1 MANYFNNIYNRRGW
15 MTEEG
20 GFYMSKLLI
29 GLSVV
34 VAGAMLLRAVGR
46 LSNPAYTQVFEKP
59 PLEILRRTIFANDP
73 VCKWVNS

>member
-1 MANYFNNIYNRRGW
+1 

-34 VAGAMLLRAVGR
+34 VAGAMLLRAFGR
-46 LSNPAYTQVFEKP
+46 LSNPTYTQVHEKP
-59 PLEILRRTIFANDP
+59 FCWNRETK
-73 VCKWVNS
+73 VMQMT

>member
-1 MANYFNNIYNRRGW
+1 

-34 VAGAMLLRAVGR
+34 VAGAMLLRAFGR
-46 LSNPAYTQVFEKP
+46 LSNPTYTQVHEKP
-59 PLEILRRTIFANDP
+59 F
-73 VCKWVNS
+73 C

>member
-1 MANYFNNIYNRRGW
+1 MVNHSNDIYNRRGW

-34 VAGAMLLRAVGR
+34 VAGAMLLRAFGR
-46 LSNPAYTQVFEKP
+46 LSNPTYTQVHEKP
-59 PLEILRRTIFANDP
+59 F
-73 VCKWVNS
+73 C

>member
-1 MANYFNNIYNRRGW
+1 

-34 VAGAMLLRAVGR
+34 VAGAMLLRAFGR
-46 LSNPAYTQVFEKP
+46 LSNPTYTQVHEKP
-59 PLEILRRTIFANDP
+59 FCWNPETK
-73 VCKWVNS
+73 VMQMT

>member
-1 MANYFNNIYNRRGW
+1 

-20 GFYMSKLLI
+20 GVYMSKLLI

-46 LSNPAYTQVFEKP
+46 LSNPAYTQVP
-59 PLEILRRTIFANDP
+59 WLQQLN
-73 VCKWVNS
+73 N